1 MPERCLEEA
10 GDGVSCFV
18 DVLDDVGLSER
29 RVGIVV
35 GQMAFGLQRGE
46 GFGEVLYPGRKGPQD
61 LVSLATLLRFP
72 VIQGPVGLAL
82 CRLASRRPGSA
93 PRASVQVFA
102 KQWNSA

>member
-35 GQMAFGLQRGE
+35 GQMALGLQ
-46 GFGEVLYPGRKGPQD
+46 
-61 LVSLATLLRFP
+61 
-72 VIQGPVGLAL
+72 
-82 CRLASRRPGSA
+82 
-93 PRASVQVFA
+93 
-102 KQWNSA
+102 